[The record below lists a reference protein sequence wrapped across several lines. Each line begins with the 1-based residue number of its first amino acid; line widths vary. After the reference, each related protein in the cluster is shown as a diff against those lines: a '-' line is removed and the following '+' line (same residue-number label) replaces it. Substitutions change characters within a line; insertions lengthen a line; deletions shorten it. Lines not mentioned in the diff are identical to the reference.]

1 MTHAPPPWLSMVI
14 PIKDE
19 RDNLQPLTNQ
29 LTKVLGSLEPS
40 HGSPFEILYVD
51 DGSTDGSSALLD
63 EIRRHTPEVRVIHF
77 DRNHG
82 QTAAF
87 AAGFRHARGELN
99 CHVGRRSSIRSRGHF
114 PAATVDQR
122 LRPGVRTPPAAA
134 RHGHPAHLVTS
145 CVHGQKRRPP
155 RRHSRLRLF
164 TENLPASGYRTH
176 SPVPQHAPVFPR
188 TRQDARVFRD
198 RSARS
203 TFPASPWAFQ
213 IRSRE
218 SPLCRPVR
226 SPGRPM
232 DCKHAACGMK
242 LFTNRMIPP
251 TPLHATRHDPRRLI
265 PPSLPTAETAPRHT
279 PFHLLS

>member
-1 MTHAPPPWLSMVI
+1 MVI

-87 AAGFRHARGELN
+87 AAGFRHARGELIATLDGDLQYDPADISLLLPLTKDYDLV
-99 CHVGRRSSIRSRGHF
+99 CGRRR
-114 PAATVDQR
+114 QR
-122 LRPGVRTPPAAA
+122 LDTVIRRISSRLAYMA
-134 RHGHPAHLVTS
+134 RNVVLRDGIHDSGCSL
-145 CVHGQKRRPP
+145 KIFRRPVIERIP
-155 RRHSRLRLF
+155 LF
-164 TENLPASGYRTH
+164 RNMHRF
-176 SPVPQHAPVFPR
+176 FPR

-226 SPGRPM
+226 SSGRPM
-232 DCKHAACGMK
+232 DASTMFSLH
-242 LFTNRMIPP
+242 NRQ
-251 TPLHATRHDPRRLI
+251 
-265 PPSLPTAETAPRHT
+265 
-279 PFHLLS
+279 